1 MAIVTFGVLGL
12 FESLDMLLKYICS
25 KFLFAPLFS
34 FYWLVFSVSKHFEPE
49 KLCLLESRS
58 QVL

>member
-25 KFLFAPLFS
+25 KFFPFLI
-34 FYWLVFSVSKHFEPE
+34 
-49 KLCLLESRS
+49 LLIS
-58 QVL
+58 L